1 MCDSIARTVITAS
14 GGAAVL
20 GICVVYL
27 VLDKNAE
34 FLLEMNL
41 QHLLSYTD
49 APYKIYGVALRLSDD
64 LTNKLRENGVI
75 LPEIPEFKLAEYK
88 DNAKGAGEH
97 SYYLDQLVDF
107 AFMDGCTHVT
117 TFDMDSWP
125 ISKGWNTFYY
135 RFLTEDTPVIAMQRY
150 EIKDNFPNPAFTMI
164 HRSFWR
170 IGQSSFAFFNSRCIY
185 KRGGKSISRPQ
196 SGAGIPR

>member
-1 MCDSIARTVITAS
+1 M
-14 GGAAVL
+14 L

-27 VLDKNAE
+27 VLDKDAE

-41 QHLLSYTD
+41 QRILSYTN

-64 LTNKLRENGVI
+64 LTNKLRENGVV

-125 ISKGWNTFYY
+125 ISKGWIHFIIA
-135 RFLTEDTPVIAMQRY
+135 FLLLIFLSLPCRDTRLRTI
-150 EIKDNFPNPAFTMI
+150 FPILLLP
-164 HRSFWR
+164 
-170 IGQSSFAFFNSRCIY
+170 
-185 KRGGKSISRPQ
+185 
-196 SGAGIPR
+196 